1 MFYDYYYSTSS
12 LRMYNVICT
21 GSEVKVSD
29 CVHSTGVDGSSEAIE
44 MACDQSE

>member
-1 MFYDYYYSTSS
+1 MVC
-12 LRMYNVICT
+12 N
-21 GSEVKVSD
+21 GSEVKLSD